1 MPLKGE
7 SLRELS
13 HLQRRINLMF
23 QEMIQPESGHTAL
36 PAYVWAPAADVCED
50 ETAFYIDV
58 ELPGVPLDSVTVAC
72 DENRLKISGER
83 KPSRELSPE
92 TVQRVERYFG
102 PFLREVAFP
111 GPVDAKGVTAALAD
125 GLLTVKVPKKKTSRK
140 RIPVK

>member
-23 QEMIQPESGHTAL
+23 QEMLQPEAGHAAV
-36 PAYVWAPAADVCED
+36 PVYVWAPSADVCED

-58 ELPGVPLDSVTVAC
+58 ELPGIALDAVTVAC
-72 DENRLKISGER
+72 DEGRLRISGER

-111 GPVDAKGVTAALAD
+111 GPVEAKKVTATLAD
-125 GLLTVKVPKKKTSRK
+125 GLLTVTVPKKKVARK
-140 RIPVK
+140 RIAVK